1 MYPNGIKQII
11 DCFKMLP
18 GIGEKSAERL
28 AFAMLNFEKDTLTN
42 FSNSIL
48 KLRDNINR
56 CNVCGNICEGNIC
69 NICSNDSRN
78 NSIIFV
84 VEKPK
89 DIFLFEKIGFY
100 NGKYHVLNGLISP
113 LDGINPEDINIDSLI
128 TRIKKDNIKEII
140 LALKPSIEGE
150 TTTQYIKKIIEPTGI
165 KISRIAT
172 GIPLGMEM
180 EYIDTLTLELAL
192 EERKNIS

>member
-89 DIFLFEKIGFY
+89 DIFLFEKIGVY

-128 TRIKKDNIKEII
+128 KRIKKDNIKEII

>member
-56 CNVCGNICEGNIC
+56 CNVCGYICEGNIC

-89 DIFLFEKIGFY
+89 DIFLFEKIGVY

>member
-89 DIFLFEKIGFY
+89 DIFLFEKIGVY